1 MNLKKLMSFTL
12 MLTILNVFSQDISLS
27 TLLIDKSLTENANAV
42 IRNHEIV
49 VDLDD
54 FDDMIIKEKR
64 IITVFNKNG
73 LPHLDAYVSYDPD
86 LRVKSI
92 SAKVYNKLGE
102 EIDSYKKKD
111 FDDYSNSG
119 ISLFSD
125 NRILNLDYTPTEYP
139 FTFEFE
145 HELHT
150 NSTAFFPRWY
160 ALEGYFLS
168 TQKSSY
174 KILNSNNI
182 PLQVI
187 EYNFDN
193 INNGVINNKSENN
206 LIHFE
211 ATNIRAYKWEYM
223 VPSLSKISPIVMV
236 APKKFNLINV
246 EGSAENWTDF
256 GRWNFYNL
264 LSGRS
269 DLSESTKNEIAS
281 LVKGIDDPI
290 EKAKKIYNYVQDKT
304 RYISIQLGVGGWQPM
319 LASQVD
325 EVSYGD
331 CKALTNYTK
340 ALMESQGIEA
350 NYTVVFGDNNIR
362 NIEKD
367 FVGMQG
373 NHVILNLPNNGNPIW
388 LECTSQKVPFGH
400 IANFTDDRDVFVI
413 TPEGGRIEH
422 TKAYTSQENYLK
434 TSAEV
439 FFTETGEMSADI
451 KSKSGGTQY
460 DERLSYVINSDQKDR
475 DKHYK
480 EYWDYING
488 LTLEAIDI
496 KNDRDAIEIEETFK
510 VTAQRYASNAGEKLL
525 LNPNFFN
532 RYTYVP
538 PRYSERKLPFV
549 IERGF
554 YDEDEYII
562 NLPEGFILETGMQP
576 EEITSQF
583 GTYKASLEILNNTT
597 VKYKRSLEIKKG
609 NFSKDEYNNYRS
621 FIRKVT
627 KADKTSIVL
636 NKSI

>member
-64 IITVFNKNG
+64 IITIFNKNG

-92 SAKVYNKLGE
+92 AAKVYNKLGE

-193 INNGVINNKSENN
+193 INNGVITNKSENN

-290 EKAKKIYNYVQDKT
+290 EKAKKIYNYVKDKT
-304 RYISIQLGVGGWQPM
+304 RNISMQLRVGGWQPM

-350 NYTVVFGDNNIR
+350 N
-362 NIEKD
+362 
-367 FVGMQG
+367 
-373 NHVILNLPNNGNPIW
+373 
-388 LECTSQKVPFGH
+388 
-400 IANFTDDRDVFVI
+400 
-413 TPEGGRIEH
+413 
-422 TKAYTSQENYLK
+422 
-434 TSAEV
+434 
-439 FFTETGEMSADI
+439 
-451 KSKSGGTQY
+451 
-460 DERLSYVINSDQKDR
+460 
-475 DKHYK
+475 
-480 EYWDYING
+480 
-488 LTLEAIDI
+488 
-496 KNDRDAIEIEETFK
+496 
-510 VTAQRYASNAGEKLL
+510 
-525 LNPNFFN
+525 
-532 RYTYVP
+532 
-538 PRYSERKLPFV
+538 
-549 IERGF
+549 
-554 YDEDEYII
+554 
-562 NLPEGFILETGMQP
+562 
-576 EEITSQF
+576 
-583 GTYKASLEILNNTT
+583 
-597 VKYKRSLEIKKG
+597 
-609 NFSKDEYNNYRS
+609 
-621 FIRKVT
+621 
-627 KADKTSIVL
+627 
-636 NKSI
+636 